1 MRDSV
6 EMSSAAEFLDD
17 LQEQSFRSTGD
28 ATRTAYPGSNRM
40 SGQQIADYLARR
52 RYLVLATARPDG
64 RPHAAMS
71 SYVLSGEVFWLPT
84 DAGTARARNLEANPR
99 ASVVVTEGEES
110 HHIVVLAEGSAE
122 VVGDDGASEGG
133 SAWRAKFGT
142 HPEWASSWIR
152 VVPDKL
158 FSYAASGALEGEL
171 RVFRCR
177 SCGDTFPA
185 HDLSAVSCPS
195 CGGSVIET
203 AGEPLL

>member
-6 EMSSAAEFLDD
+6 EMISSAEFLDD
-17 LQEQSFRSTGD
+17 LQEQSFGSAGD
-28 ATRTAYPGSNRM
+28 ATRTAYPASNRM
-40 SGQQIADYLARR
+40 SGLQIAAYLARR
-52 RYLVLATARPDG
+52 KYLVLATARPDG

-71 SYVLSGEVFWLPT
+71 SYVLAERSFWLPT
-84 DAGTARARNLEANPR
+84 DTGTARVRNLETNPR

-122 VVGDDGASEGG
+122 LVGGHEASDGS
-133 SAWRAKFGT
+133 SAWRAKFGR
-142 HPEWASSWIR
+142 HPEWANSWISI
-152 VVPDKL
+152 VPDKL

-185 HDLSAVSCPS
+185 HDFSAVSCPS

>member
-17 LQEQSFRSTGD
+17 LQERSFRSAGD
-28 ATRTAYPGSNRM
+28 ATRTAYPASNRM
-40 SGQQIADYLARR
+40 SGLQIADYLSRR

-71 SYVLSGEVFWLPT
+71 SYVLSGRVLWMPT
-84 DAGTARARNLEANPR
+84 DAGTVRVRNLEANAR

-110 HHIVVLAEGSAE
+110 HHVVAEGSTE
-122 VVGDDGASEGG
+122 VVGDDDASEGG
-133 SAWRAKFGT
+133 SEWRAKFGR
-142 HPEWASSWIR
+142 HPEWASCWIKF
-152 VVPDKL
+152 VPDKL
-158 FSYAASGALEGEL
+158 FTYAASGALEGEL

-195 CGGSVIET
+195 CGGSIIET

>member
-17 LQEQSFRSTGD
+17 LQERSFQSAGD
-28 ATRTAYPGSNRM
+28 ATRTAYPASNRM
-40 SGQQIADYLARR
+40 SGLQIADYLARR

-71 SYVLSGEVFWLPT
+71 SYVLSGRVFWLPT
-84 DAGTARARNLEANPR
+84 DAGTARVRNLEANPR
-99 ASVVVTEGEES
+99 ASIVVTEGEES
-110 HHIVVLAEGSAE
+110 HHVVVLAEGSTE
-122 VVGDDGASEGG
+122 VVGDEEASEGR
-133 SAWRAKFGT
+133 SAWRVRFGR
-142 HPEWASSWIR
+142 HPEWASSWIT
-152 VVPDKL
+152 VAPDKL

-171 RVFRCR
+171 KMFRCR

-185 HDLSAVSCPS
+185 HDLSAVNCPS